1 MKKLYEPSATHT
13 EIKVEDCIKTM
24 PKNRTELR
32 QQNPTFA
39 GFMASTIIDPKK
51 EGIDNKPAIIA
62 GIQQKPGGLGWGI
75 ERSNLKADSKIITDD
90 MRVPSYP
97 IYKGH
102 LDELDKNKQNVF
114 TRYSGDRAAKIDQM
128 LGIDYDLYHALNMQ
142 AQRAALKSLDM
153 QKKFTASIPK
163 DQKLSRKEAIQA
175 SPKCV
180 TSYGPEV

>member
-1 MKKLYEPSATHT
+1 
-13 EIKVEDCIKTM
+13 
-24 PKNRTELR
+24 
-32 QQNPTFA
+32 
-39 GFMASTIIDPKK
+39 MASTIIDPKK

-102 LDELDKNKQNVF
+102 LDELDKNKSNVF

-142 AQRAALKSLDM
+142 A
-153 QKKFTASIPK
+153 
-163 DQKLSRKEAIQA
+163 
-175 SPKCV
+175 
-180 TSYGPEV
+180 